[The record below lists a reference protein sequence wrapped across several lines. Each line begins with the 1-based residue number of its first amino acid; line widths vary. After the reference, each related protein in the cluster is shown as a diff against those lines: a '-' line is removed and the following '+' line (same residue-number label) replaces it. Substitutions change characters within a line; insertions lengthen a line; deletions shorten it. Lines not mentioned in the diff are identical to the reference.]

1 MLICCET
8 KTLWILKL
16 LLKNM
21 TTNVFFKKENNKC
34 STSIV
39 PACSR
44 NCVPHW
50 SPDLGDNAT
59 EPALHCSMHERDR
72 QHTSAVSKTSSNCLT
87 GHVYVHCDD
96 ILTSITREQLPHW
109 SCIRALRRHFDFNY
123 SWATASL
130 VMYTCIATTFWLQ
143 FLVSNCLAGHVYVHC
158 DNIWLQ
164 FLVPWLQFKIWHGDT
179 SSAVILMSSRPGLC
193 SLSRFISSANLTCSF
208 VVVAIVLFIFIWTF
222 TTFSA
227 DTHILTFLQCNK

>member
-109 SCIRALRRHFDFNY
+109 SCIRALRRHFDFNS

-130 VMYTCIATTFWLQ
+130 VMYTCIVTTFDFNSSCLGSSLRSDTVTLHQQLYWCQ
-143 FLVSNCLAGHVYVHC
+143 AGQDSAASLVSSVVLT
-158 DNIWLQ
+158 
-164 FLVPWLQFKIWHGDT
+164 WH
-179 SSAVILMSSRPGLC
+179 AL
-193 SLSRFISSANLTCSF
+193 SL
-208 VVVAIVLFIFIWTF
+208 
-222 TTFSA
+222 
-227 DTHILTFLQCNK
+227 